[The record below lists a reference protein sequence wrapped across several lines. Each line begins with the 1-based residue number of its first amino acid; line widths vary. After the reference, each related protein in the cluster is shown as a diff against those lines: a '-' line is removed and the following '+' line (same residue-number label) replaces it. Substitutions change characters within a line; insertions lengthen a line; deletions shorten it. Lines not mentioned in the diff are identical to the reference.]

1 MSMKRFCMV
10 ALTIMAG
17 FMATAQDKSVKEIQS
32 TAQRTNADDTAH
44 KKGWKVGGLVS
55 INIGQGGSHNW
66 AAGAEKFSFSTAAFL
81 SAFANIKDGRWNW
94 TNSLALSYAFVNAS
108 STGVRKTDD
117 KIDLLSKVGYGLN
130 AKFDLSGVVNFRS
143 QFTDGFEYNYF
154 GKGLQ
159 HRISGFFA
167 PAYLVVAPGFTWHPV
182 PYFSVFASPVSARF
196 VFVTNDPYS
205 YVSATGNL
213 PTGERETP
221 LASNYGVDTARKVKV
236 EVGAF
241 ASAEFNKEIFKNVV
255 LKSRVDL
262 YSNYLK
268 SKRLGDVGDGK
279 ARPQNVDVF
288 WTSVLAMKVNKWLTV
303 NYNFDLI
310 YDDDVRQFG
319 PDKTSAGTQTRT
331 MLSVG
336 FTTKF

>member
-1 MSMKRFCMV
+1 MSKQRICML
-10 ALTIMAG
+10 ALATAMAIT
-17 FMATAQDKSVKEIQS
+17 ARAQDKSVKEIQS
-32 TAQRTNADDTAH
+32 TAERTLTDDTAH
-44 KKGWKVGGLVS
+44 KKGWKTGGLVS

-66 AAGAEKFSFSTAAFL
+66 AAGAERFSFSTAAFL
-81 SAFANIKDGRWNW
+81 SAFANVKDGRWSWN
-94 TNSLALSYAFVNAS
+94 NSLALSYAFVNAS

-117 KIDLLSKVGYGLN
+117 KIDLLSKANYGLN
-130 AKFDLSGVVNFRS
+130 PKFDLSGVVNFRS
-143 QFTDGFEYNYF
+143 QFTNGYEYNYF
-154 GKGLQ
+154 GHGLQ

-167 PAYLVVAPGFTWHPV
+167 PAYLVIAPGFTWHPV
-182 PYFSVFASPVSARF
+182 SHFSIFVSPISARF

-205 YVSATGNL
+205 YVSPTGQL
-213 PTGERETP
+213 ATGEREVP
-221 LASNYGVDTARKVKV
+221 LASNYGVDTVRKIKV

-255 LKSRVDL
+255 LKSRLDL

-268 SKRLGDVGDGK
+268 TKRLGEAGEGK
-279 ARPQNVDVF
+279 SRAQNVDVF

-319 PDKTSAGTQTRT
+319 PDNKSAGTQTRT
-331 MLSVG
+331 LLSVG
-336 FTTKF
+336 FATKF